1 MNKKKNII
9 IAATLAV
16 LGISVNSALADS
28 NNLIQMDI
36 KRSSVTD
43 TVDVTFYTTAESAN
57 SVVTRKSSNRYV
69 VLLPN
74 TMSSSSATPN
84 FGGVKDLITDVDV
97 KHVNDGM
104 GGYTKVTFGTTKPI
118 NIKTHMAKTAP
129 LSQEQKEARALVAKN
144 NAIASKPAN
153 YVKPSANTV
162 AAKAKATPV
171 APKTAPTQHQANT
184 VKTSNPLAGMKLI
197 TFEPAKKVS
206 NVVPTKNDTSKKTQ
220 SKVTPKQQSV
230 APVVA
235 KQTSNESTYVP
246 KVKVDSNGKRVIDLE
261 PRVNHSITP
270 ESAPVQTSA
279 PEPVAEVQETTPIVD
294 NSLNNME
301 QTAEQSPVE
310 DKNSSFPYWILYAG
324 GAVALMSVIYLICDA
339 ARHSADK
346 TKSRLDSFYDISAK
360 NQAKRRK
367 KEYYDIIN
375 NEEYSWQEK
384 YKLYN
389 EKGSANV
396 PEKHVAAMSY
406 VTDISGLKK
415 AEPQVNNKLVSE
427 PKIENAHDKV
437 VNDKMK
443 AKMLELEKAYN
454 RPAIEKSAEVSE
466 VHSEDDVIMKN
477 FSEIKLKSFA
487 KPMSLKETNRTLISN
502 EENPSRNTSYKE
514 GKFIKLKN
522 SAQIVNHKNDLGT
535 DDLISA
541 GNKYLKDINE
551 LSLSKE
557 KEGYVLSSVDEYLS
571 ILDTET
577 PNLYPMP
584 TAKVSTPTSVAMN
597 RSGVSNPIASKA
609 PAASRLEKNQK
620 HENNGLSVKS
630 GYSIDAQRGFY
641 VVNMDGVSA
650 IVGKI
655 KDNIFILKKFNHVVN
670 GQIQVRRD
678 DDNIYIVRL
687 GKFKCLVNVE
697 QDKMGTLI
705 EI

>member
-1 MNKKKNII
+1 MKNKKNII
-9 IAATLAV
+9 IAATLAI
-16 LGISVNSALADS
+16 LGISVNSAFADT

-43 TVDVTFYTTAESAN
+43 TVDVTFYTTADSGN

-84 FGGVKDLITDVDV
+84 FGGVRDLITDVDV

-144 NAIASKPAN
+144 NAMASKPAEA
-153 YVKPSANTV
+153 KPTANNV
-162 AAKAKATPV
+162 VAKATATP
-171 APKTAPTQHQANT
+171 AAKSTAKPAQAQHTTTPIKVTN
-184 VKTSNPLAGMKLI
+184 SIPGLKLI
-197 TFEPAKKVS
+197 TFEPPKKVA
-206 NVVPTKNDTSKKTQ
+206 NTNTNTSKKEQ
-220 SKVTPKQQSV
+220 PKVTPKTQTTASV
-230 APVVA
+230 AP
-235 KQTSNESTYVP
+235 KQTTNASTYVP

-270 ESAPVQTSA
+270 ETTPAQTA
-279 PEPVAEVQETTPIVD
+279 VPEQITDIQPSTPIVD
-294 NSLNNME
+294 NSENNVE
-301 QTAEQSPVE
+301 QTAEPTPVE
-310 DKNSSFPYWILYAG
+310 DNSSSFPYWILYAG
-324 GAVALMSVIYLICDA
+324 GAVVLLCIIYLVHDA
-339 ARHSADK
+339 MKHSAEK
-346 TKSRLDSFYDISAK
+346 SKSRLDSFYDISAK

-389 EKGSANV
+389 EKGNANV

-415 AEPQVNNKLVSE
+415 AENQPKDIQISE
-427 PKIENAHDKV
+427 PKIAESHEQVINE
-437 VNDKMK
+437 KMK
-443 AKMLELEKAYN
+443 AKMLELEKSYN

-466 VHSEDDVIMKN
+466 VQSEDNVIMKN
-477 FSEIKLKSFA
+477 FSEIKLKSFS

-502 EENPSRNTSYKE
+502 EEKPSRNTSYKE

-522 SAQIVNHKNDLGT
+522 SAKTLHSQKNFGTNDL
-535 DDLISA
+535 INA
-541 GNKYLKDINE
+541 GNKYLQDINAI
-551 LSLSKE
+551 SNNSQKAD
-557 KEGYVLSSVDEYLS
+557 YVLSSVDEYLS

-577 PNLYPMP
+577 PNLQPMP
-584 TAKVSTPTSVAMN
+584 TAKVKTPTSVAMK

-609 PAASRLEKNQK
+609 PKVAAQLEKHQE
-620 HENNGLSVKS
+620 HDLAVKS
-630 GYSIDAQRGFY
+630 GYSIDPERGFY

-650 IVGKI
+650 IVGKA
-655 KDNIFILKKFNHVVN
+655 KDNIFILKKFDHVVD
-670 GQIQVRRD
+670 GTIQVRRD
-678 DDNIYIVRL
+678 DGNIYIVRL

>member
-1 MNKKKNII
+1 MKNKKNII
-9 IAATLAV
+9 IAATLAI
-16 LGISVNSALADS
+16 LGFSVNSAFADT

-43 TVDVTFYTTAESAN
+43 TVDVTFYTTADSGN

-84 FGGVKDLITDVDV
+84 FGGVRDLITDVDV

-144 NAIASKPAN
+144 NAIASKPAET
-153 YVKPSANTV
+153 KPTANNV
-162 AAKAKATPV
+162 VAKATATPAAKPAAKPAQAQHPTTPV
-171 APKTAPTQHQANT
+171 KVAN
-184 VKTSNPLAGMKLI
+184 SIPGLKLI
-197 TFEPAKKVS
+197 TFEPPKKVA
-206 NVVPTKNDTSKKTQ
+206 NTNTNTSKKEQ
-220 SKVTPKQQSV
+220 PKVTPKTQTTASV
-230 APVVA
+230 TP
-235 KQTSNESTYVP
+235 KQTTNESTYVP

-270 ESAPVQTSA
+270 ETAPAQTTV
-279 PEPVAEVQETTPIVD
+279 PEQIADIQPSTPIVD
-294 NSLNNME
+294 NSVNNVE
-301 QTAEQSPVE
+301 QTAEPTPVE
-310 DKNSSFPYWILYAG
+310 DNNSSFPYWILYAG
-324 GAVALMSVIYLICDA
+324 GAVVLLCVIYLIRDA
-339 ARHSADK
+339 VKHSADK
-346 TKSRLDSFYDISAK
+346 SKSRLDSFYDISAK

-389 EKGSANV
+389 EKGNANV

-415 AEPQVNNKLVSE
+415 AENQPKDIQITE
-427 PKIENAHDKV
+427 PKIAESHEQV
-437 VNDKMK
+437 VNEKMK
-443 AKMLELEKAYN
+443 AKMLELEKSYN

-466 VHSEDDVIMKN
+466 VQSEDNVIMKN
-477 FSEIKLKSFA
+477 FSEIKLKSFS

-502 EENPSRNTSYKE
+502 EEKPSRNTSYKE

-522 SAQIVNHKNDLGT
+522 SAKTLHAQKDLGT
-535 DDLISA
+535 NDLINA
-541 GNKYLKDINE
+541 GNKYLQDINA
-551 LSLSKE
+551 LSNNNQKAD
-557 KEGYVLSSVDEYLS
+557 YVLSSVDEYLS

-577 PNLYPMP
+577 PNLQPMP
-584 TAKVSTPTSVAMN
+584 TAKVKTPTSVAMK

-609 PAASRLEKNQK
+609 PKVAQLEKHQE
-620 HENNGLSVKS
+620 HDLAVKS
-630 GYSIDAQRGFY
+630 GYSIDPERGFY

-650 IVGKI
+650 IVGKA
-655 KDNIFILKKFNHVVN
+655 KDNIFILKKFDHVVN
-670 GQIQVRRD
+670 GTIQVRRD
-678 DDNIYIVRL
+678 DGNIYIVRL